1 MKVKL
6 LLWAGLLLL
15 ANFTQG
21 KVFLPPPAVGSVPTL
36 AQKVSFLAYT
46 AKFGKS
52 YSSTTEFNM
61 RFKNWL
67 ATEQYLNTFAND
79 QVQLRHNKFS
89 DWTSEEINA
98 VLNSK
103 LALENVE
110 PFESN

>member
-1 MKVKL
+1 
-6 LLWAGLLLL
+6 
-15 ANFTQG
+15 
-21 KVFLPPPAVGSVPTL
+21 
-36 AQKVSFLAYT
+36 
-46 AKFGKS
+46 
-52 YSSTTEFNM
+52 M

-67 ATEQYLNTFAND
+67 ATEQYFNTFAND

-89 DWTSEEINA
+89 DWTAEEINA